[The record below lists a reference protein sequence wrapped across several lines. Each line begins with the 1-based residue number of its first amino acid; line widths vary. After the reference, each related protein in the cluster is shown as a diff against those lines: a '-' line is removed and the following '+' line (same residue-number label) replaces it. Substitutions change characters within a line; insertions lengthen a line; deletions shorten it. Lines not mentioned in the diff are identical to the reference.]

1 MKLLITTDWY
11 KFRIY
16 SDNKNFYENYGRKKY
31 ILELFNEH
39 QELIFKT
46 VIIHTVD
53 IVKETIKEMKLQH
66 KELKIGYKDMTNKC

>member
-16 SDNKNFYENYGRKKY
+16 SENRTKKY
-31 ILELFNEH
+31 ILELFDEQ

-66 KELKIGYKDMTNKC
+66 KELKIGYKDMTNKF

>member
-16 SDNKNFYENYGRKKY
+16 SENRTKKY
-31 ILELFNEH
+31 ILELFNAH